1 MRNRN
6 IKINIFL
13 NADEKKIFDE
23 KVKKS
28 GLNKSEFFRKIIL
41 DYKLKEQPDERFYEI
56 LSQLRGMANNLNQMA
71 RVYNRYNGEK
81 TENKLYVSGINCM
94 PDTAFYEMQNVKK
107 QFFKT
112 KGIECFHGYQS
123 FATGEVTPE
132 QAHKIGVELAKEV
145 WGEKFQ
151 VIISTHLNTDNI
163 HNHFVLN
170 SVSFVDGKRFC
181 NTKKDYALM
190 RITSDKLC
198 EEYGLSVLKKEDKY
212 NKYATSSLYKELMKD
227 SIDYA
232 IANARDYDEFIKI
245 LQDLDYIVTDRNDT
259 LSIRRE
265 PYKRNTRIERQ
276 FGNEYSKENIFKR
289 ILETQPEYPY
299 SPDPYLL
306 INRNY
311 NRYNEHKKRNYAKK
325 GSLRWLIF
333 YYEKLFGINTE
344 NTLKSNVTKL
354 TPYLIQ
360 AIKKMDEFSK
370 QTEFLVKYNIETDEQ
385 LSDFK
390 KSTYEK
396 LAPLTSE
403 RENLWKKHKRAKTD
417 DEKSKIENEIIE
429 ISKKITP
436 ISEDIKHCQ
445 NIIDRMEKIQ
455 KYELHQKLEKDKYST
470 EKNLNNKNK

>member
-1 MRNRN
+1 MATT
-6 IKINIFL
+6 KLWKF
-13 NADEKKIFDE
+13 
-23 KVKKS
+23 KS
-28 GLNKSEFFRKIIL
+28 RL
-41 DYKLKEQPDERFYEI
+41 DRLIDYAI
-56 LSQLRGMANNLNQMA
+56 
-71 RVYNRYNGEK
+71 NGEK

-132 QAHKIGVELAKEV
+132 QAHKIGVELTKQL
-145 WGEKFQ
+145 WGDKFQ
-151 VIISTHLNTDNI
+151 VIVSTHLNTDNI

-170 SVSFVDGKRFC
+170 SVSFVDGKRFG

-198 EEYGLSVLKKEDKY
+198 EEYGLSVLKKEEKY

-245 LQDLDYIVTDRNDT
+245 LQDLDYIVIDRNNT

-276 FGNEYSKENIFKR
+276 FGNEYSKVSIFKR

-299 SPDPYLL
+299 SPDSYLI
-306 INRNY
+306 INRSY
-311 NRYNEHKKRNYAKK
+311 NKYNEHKKQSYAKK

-360 AIKKMDEFSK
+360 EIKKMDEFSK

-385 LSDFK
+385 LLDFK
-390 KSTYEK
+390 KSAYNK

-403 RENLWKKHKRAKTD
+403 RENLWKKYKRAKTEN
-417 DEKSKIENEIIE
+417 EKCKIEDQIVE
-429 ISKKITP
+429 ISKKIAP

-445 NIIDRMEKIQ
+445 NIIDRMEKIR
-455 KYELHQKLEKDKYST
+455 KYEMHHKLEK
-470 EKNLNNKNK
+470 EKQELEKLQKNNKNRIR

>member
-1 MRNRN
+1 MATTKLWKFKSRLDRL
-6 IKINIFL
+6 INYAI
-13 NADEKKIFDE
+13 
-23 KVKKS
+23 
-28 GLNKSEFFRKIIL
+28 
-41 DYKLKEQPDERFYEI
+41 
-56 LSQLRGMANNLNQMA
+56 
-71 RVYNRYNGEK
+71 NGEK

-132 QAHKIGVELAKEV
+132 QAHKIGVALAQQV
-145 WGEKFQ
+145 WGNKFQ

-245 LQDLDYIVTDRNDT
+245 LQNLDYIVTDRNDT

-299 SPDPYLL
+299 SPNPYLL
-306 INRNY
+306 INRSY
-311 NRYNEHKKRNYAKK
+311 NRYNEHKKQSYAKK

-360 AIKKMDEFSK
+360 EIKKMDEFSK

-385 LSDFK
+385 LLDFK

-403 RENLWKKHKRAKTD
+403 RENLWKKHKRAKTE
-417 DEKSKIENEIIE
+417 DEKVKIENQIVE

-436 ISEDIKHCQ
+436 ISEDIKHSQ
-445 NIIDRMEKIQ
+445 NILNRMEKIQ
-455 KYELHQKLEKDKYST
+455 EYELHQKLEK
-470 EKNLNNKNK
+470 EKKEFENKQKNNKTKIR

>member
-1 MRNRN
+1 MATTKLWKFKSRLDRL
-6 IKINIFL
+6 INYAI
-13 NADEKKIFDE
+13 
-23 KVKKS
+23 
-28 GLNKSEFFRKIIL
+28 
-41 DYKLKEQPDERFYEI
+41 
-56 LSQLRGMANNLNQMA
+56 
-71 RVYNRYNGEK
+71 NGEK

-132 QAHKIGVELAKEV
+132 QAQKIGVALAQQV
-145 WGEKFQ
+145 WGNKFQ

-245 LQDLDYIVTDRNDT
+245 LQNLDYIVTDRNDT

-299 SPDPYLL
+299 SPNPYLL
-306 INRNY
+306 INRSY
-311 NRYNEHKKRNYAKK
+311 NRYNEHKKQSYAKK

-360 AIKKMDEFSK
+360 EIKKMDEFSK

-385 LSDFK
+385 LLDFK

-403 RENLWKKHKRAKTD
+403 RENLWKKHKRAKTE
-417 DEKSKIENEIIE
+417 DEKVKIENQIVE

-436 ISEDIKHCQ
+436 ISEDIKHSQ
-445 NIIDRMEKIQ
+445 NILNRMEKIQ
-455 KYELHQKLEKDKYST
+455 EYELHQKLEK
-470 EKNLNNKNK
+470 EKKEFENKQKNNKTKIR

>member
-1 MRNRN
+1 MATT
-6 IKINIFL
+6 KLWKF
-13 NADEKKIFDE
+13 
-23 KVKKS
+23 KS
-28 GLNKSEFFRKIIL
+28 RL
-41 DYKLKEQPDERFYEI
+41 DRLIDYAI
-56 LSQLRGMANNLNQMA
+56 
-71 RVYNRYNGEK
+71 NGEK

-94 PDTAFYEMQNVKK
+94 PVTAFYEMQNVKK

-123 FATGEVTPE
+123 FVTGEVTPE
-132 QAHKIGVELAKEV
+132 QAHKIGVELAKQL
-145 WGEKFQ
+145 WGDKFQ
-151 VIISTHLNTDNI
+151 VIVSTHLNTDNI

-212 NKYATSSLYKELMKD
+212 NKYATSSSYKEFTKD

-245 LQDLDYIVTDRNDT
+245 LQDLDYVVTDRNNT

-289 ILETQPEYPY
+289 MLETQPEYPY

-306 INRNY
+306 INRSY
-311 NRYNEHKKRNYAKK
+311 NRYNEHKKQSYAKK
-325 GSLRWLIF
+325 GSIKWLIF
-333 YYEKLFGINTE
+333 YYEKLFGIKTE
-344 NTLKSNVTKL
+344 NTLKSNYTKL

-360 AIKKMDEFSK
+360 EIKKMDEFSK
-370 QTEFLVKYNIETDEQ
+370 QAEFLVKYNIETDEQ
-385 LSDFK
+385 LLEFK
-390 KSTYEK
+390 KSAYEK

-417 DEKSKIENEIIE
+417 DEKAKIENQIVD

-445 NIIDRMEKIQ
+445 NIIDRIEKIQ
-455 KYELHQKLEKDKYST
+455 KYELQQ
-470 EKNLNNKNK
+470 NLNIISKFNHKEL

>member
-1 MRNRN
+1 M
-6 IKINIFL
+6 
-13 NADEKKIFDE
+13 
-23 KVKKS
+23 
-28 GLNKSEFFRKIIL
+28 
-41 DYKLKEQPDERFYEI
+41 
-56 LSQLRGMANNLNQMA
+56 
-71 RVYNRYNGEK
+71 
-81 TENKLYVSGINCM
+81 
-94 PDTAFYEMQNVKK
+94 
-107 QFFKT
+107 
-112 KGIECFHGYQS
+112 
-123 FATGEVTPE
+123 
-132 QAHKIGVELAKEV
+132 
-145 WGEKFQ
+145 
-151 VIISTHLNTDNI
+151 
-163 HNHFVLN
+163 LN

-190 RITSDKLC
+190 RIASDKLC
-198 EEYGLSVLKKEDKY
+198 EEYGLSVLKKEAKY

-245 LQDLDYIVTDRNDT
+245 LQDLDYVVTDRNNT
-259 LSIRRE
+259 LSIR
-265 PYKRNTRIERQ
+265 
-276 FGNEYSKENIFKR
+276 
-289 ILETQPEYPY
+289 
-299 SPDPYLL
+299 PDPYLL
-306 INRNY
+306 INRSY
-311 NRYNEHKKRNYAKK
+311 NRYNEHKKRSYAKK

-360 AIKKMDEFSK
+360 EIKKMDEFSK

-403 RENLWKKHKRAKTD
+403 REYLWKKHKRAKTD